1 MTFSLPA
8 VVTQETA
15 TQLEKEG
22 LRNLNS
28 LATVDCARLKDF
40 DSTVLAVLLAWRKQ
54 LQENRQSLFV
64 EHAPE
69 KLKVLAKVYG
79 ISVLLGI

>member
-8 VVTQETA
+8 VVTQENA
-15 TQLEKEG
+15 SQLEAEG
-22 LRNLNS
+22 LINLSS

-40 DSTVLAVLLAWRKQ
+40 DSTVLAVILAWRKQ

-69 KLKVLAKVYG
+69 KLKVFAKVYG
-79 ISVLLGI
+79 VSALLGI